1 MAGASIGLLIVGLLI
16 GVAGMYFYM
25 YRKGN
30 KASDTIDLIENC
42 GGDPNYEIPH
52 SHSDNYDNQIS
63 PESEGDP

>member
-30 KASDTIDLIENC
+30 KTSDTIDLIENY